1 MAKGKHTHTH
11 THTYTHTFTH
21 KSHCQLLA
29 SFAVAATSAANI
41 SSGQTV
47 STLHHE
53 QHNHHHQHQQQC
65 LLPSP
70 LLAVLEDGSRTS
82 QPCTRHIQTA
92 KHHHH
97 HHQKVLLW
105 IIIIIIMLMLMLM
118 TMMMRNWQGENLVEL
133 AETEALLL
141 SQRCSNSR

>member
-1 MAKGKHTHTH
+1 MAKGKHTHRH
-11 THTYTHTFTH
+11 THKYTFTH

-29 SFAVAATSAANI
+29 SFAVAATSATNI

-53 QHNHHHQHQQQC
+53 QHHHHQHQQQC

-97 HHQKVLLW
+97 HQKVLLW
-105 IIIIIIMLMLMLM
+105 IIIIIMLMLMLM